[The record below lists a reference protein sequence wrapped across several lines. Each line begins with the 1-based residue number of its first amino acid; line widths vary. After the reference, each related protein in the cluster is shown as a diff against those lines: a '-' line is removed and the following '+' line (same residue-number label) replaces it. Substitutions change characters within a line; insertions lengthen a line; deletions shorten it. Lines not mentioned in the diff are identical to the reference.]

1 MKNILP
7 TDIVKEWGLD
17 SLPYEK
23 QLEMVERIGKII
35 YQALLVRSLDILS
48 EKEQEEF
55 DELLDQDST
64 TPDDVLGF
72 LQKKIPNFEKI
83 VLEERKS
90 LKNDLLLT
98 V

>member
-7 TDIVKEWGLD
+7 TDIIKEWGLQ
-17 SLPYEK
+17 SLPEDK
-23 QLEMVERIGKII
+23 QLDMVERIGKII

-48 EKEQEEF
+48 EKEQEDF
-55 DELLDQDST
+55 DVLLDKDAT

-83 VLEERKS
+83 VLEERRN
-90 LKNDLLLT
+90 LKNDLFIE